1 MKKDKPFKKVPG
13 GGKNILAPSYLWM
26 AKDHLLCVNTTLFY
40 DESYRRFFFKDI
52 QAIFFQKTAAGFV
65 WMAFYAALTLFFIA
79 LAVFS
84 GEDAA
89 NFGVMVPLLLIAFL
103 LARSIF
109 STGSCRLWI
118 QTDSGVELI
127 KSVTSR
133 RRAKQLLAQLRPL
146 IEQAQGGKFDPETL
160 NEAQNGPTID
170 QGGLFEAARRKR
182 LEASGQNYQARQQTA
197 PMRRQFHKPL
207 YVLTLI
213 SGCFSLSE
221 FAFHSLF
228 VDFIGMFVSLFCKLL
243 VVVALVRQT
252 KTDLPASLKNTT
264 WVTGGLHL
272 VLTVLSYVVLMMVFV
287 ESPDIAGN
295 HWLLFKALSE
305 MPPDENTFLLVYSI
319 THIAGSFVLG
329 ALGLTLALKY
339 ESPKKIIESSSSISS
354 ASTSAPVSEDS

>member
-52 QAIFFQKTAAGFV
+52 QAIFFQKTISGFV
-65 WMAFYAALTLFFIA
+65 WMGFYLFISLLMGWGVVSGGPQAAAALLTPLFIFI
-79 LAVFS
+79 
-84 GEDAA
+84 
-89 NFGVMVPLLLIAFL
+89 LLLVRRIYL
-103 LARSIF
+103 W
-109 STGSCRLWI
+109 GSCKFWI
-118 QTDSGVELI
+118 QTESGVELI
-127 KSVTSR
+127 KSVNSR

-160 NEAQNGPTID
+160 NDAQTGPTID

-182 LEASGQNYQARQQTA
+182 LEASGQNYQAQKQTA
-197 PMRRQFHKPL
+197 PIRRQFHKPL

-329 ALGLTLALKY
+329 ALGLTLTLKY